1 MATVKFDLSALKEE
15 TEKIIVADYN
25 EYYLRD
31 DLCSFLKKLENFRNA
46 SEISTEEKTEL
57 DHLISK
63 VSKRLA
69 DVRYYIS
76 MDPNGGMGNPY
87 FEDWD

>member
-15 TEKIIVADYN
+15 TEKIIVAEYN

-31 DLCSFLKKLENFRNA
+31 DLCSFLKKLKNFRNA

-57 DHLISK
+57 EHLISK
-63 VSKRLA
+63 VDKKLA
-69 DVRYYIS
+69 DVDYSIR

-87 FEDWD
+87 FDD

>member
-1 MATVKFDLSALKEE
+1 MTTSNCDLTTLKEE
-15 TEKIIVADYN
+15 TEKIIEADYN

-31 DLCSFLKKLENFRNA
+31 DLYAFLKKLTDVRDSSVISVETK
-46 SEISTEEKTEL
+46 SEI
-57 DHLISK
+57 DQLISK
-63 VSKRLA
+63 VDKKLSE
-69 DVRYYIS
+69 VRYSIS